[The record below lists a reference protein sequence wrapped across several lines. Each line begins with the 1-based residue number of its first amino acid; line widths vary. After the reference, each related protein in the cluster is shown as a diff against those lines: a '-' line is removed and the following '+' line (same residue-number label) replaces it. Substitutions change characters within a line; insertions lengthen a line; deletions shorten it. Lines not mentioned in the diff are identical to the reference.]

1 VVGLLMKIRSA
12 KISDA
17 KVLTCNNILLAS
29 ESEDMK
35 LDHRTVLKGVK
46 AILSDKQKG
55 FYIVAEDKGTVIG
68 QLMITFEWSDWR
80 GRMIWW
86 LQSVFV
92 EPAWRKKGVFKALLK
107 DIKKRAI
114 KAKVMDLRLYVHT
127 SNKKAMSVYKGTG
140 FSKKPYF
147 IYGFKR
153 E

>member
-1 VVGLLMKIRSA
+1 MKVRSA

-17 KVLTCNNILLAS
+17 KVLTRNNILLAA

-35 LDHRTVLKGVK
+35 LEQGTVLKGVK
-46 AILSDKQKG
+46 ALLSDKQKG
-55 FYIVAEDKGTVIG
+55 FYIVAVEKGKVLG

-86 LQSVFV
+86 LQSVYV
-92 EPAWRKKGVFKALLK
+92 EPGSRKKGIFKALLK
-107 DIKKRAI
+107 EVKKRAR

-127 SNKKAMSVYKGTG
+127 SNRKAMAAYKGTG
-140 FSKKPYF
+140 FSQKPYLV
-147 IYGFKR
+147 YGMKR